1 MEGPDLELFRRS
13 VQHAADRCT
22 GDRLDAALD
31 DLGWEDALGE
41 DTPAAVSVLFEGQG
55 SSNASSSALGRVL
68 GHALGLAGG
77 AGAPLVVL
85 PPPGS
90 CDPPGRVVGSVCSAG
105 GLAMGGAASV
115 ETAVVVAGCGN
126 ERRALA
132 LPAGALT
139 WRPVGGIDPE
149 LALREVSGEVQMDAT
164 EPLGVAAWDHALALG
179 QLALGHELLGAARAM
194 LELAR
199 RHALEREQFGRPIGA
214 FQAVRHRLAEAL
226 VWAEAAASL
235 LGASWEDPAAYGAMA
250 KAFAGSAARL
260 VARHA
265 QQVIAGLGFTTEH
278 PLHGY
283 VRRTIVLDQMLGA
296 GTALTRRLGADV
308 LATAILPPAVPL

>member
-1 MEGPDLELFRRS
+1 MEGPELELFRRG
-13 VQHAADRCT
+13 VRHATDGCT
-22 GDRLDAALD
+22 GDRLDGALD

-41 DTPAAVSVLFEGQG
+41 DAPAAVSVLFECQG

-68 GHALGLAGG
+68 GHALGLGG
-77 AGAPLVVL
+77 AAGAPLVVL
-85 PPPGS
+85 PPLGS
-90 CDPPGRVVGSVCSAG
+90 CDPPGRVVGSTCAAG
-105 GLAMGGAASV
+105 GLTVGGAASV
-115 ETAVVVAGCGN
+115 ETAVVVAGRGD

-139 WRPVGGIDPE
+139 WRAVGGIDPE
-149 LALREVSGEVQMDAT
+149 LALREVSGEVPLEAT
-164 EPLGVAAWDHALALG
+164 EPLGDAAWDHALALG
-179 QLALGHELLGAARAM
+179 QLAVGHELLGAARAM

-235 LGASWEDPAAYGAMA
+235 LDASWEDPAAYGAMA

-260 VARHA
+260 AARHA
-265 QQVIAGLGFTTEH
+265 QQVIAGIGFTTEH
-278 PLHGY
+278 PLHRY

-296 GTALTRRLGADV
+296 GTTLTRRLGAEV
-308 LATAILPPAVPL
+308 LATATLPPAVPL

>member
-1 MEGPDLELFRRS
+1 
-13 VQHAADRCT
+13 
-22 GDRLDAALD
+22 
-31 DLGWEDALGE
+31 
-41 DTPAAVSVLFEGQG
+41 
-55 SSNASSSALGRVL
+55 
-68 GHALGLAGG
+68 
-77 AGAPLVVL
+77 
-85 PPPGS
+85 
-90 CDPPGRVVGSVCSAG
+90 
-105 GLAMGGAASV
+105 
-115 ETAVVVAGCGN
+115 
-126 ERRALA
+126 
-132 LPAGALT
+132 
-139 WRPVGGIDPE
+139 
-149 LALREVSGEVQMDAT
+149 MDAT

-308 LATAILPPAVPL
+308 LATATLPPAVPL